1 MLGSPSCLSKWRK
14 NMKKLVQLKLE
25 IINTHEGDQNTY
37 LRCQIAGDACYS
49 SDNGINYKKTQMDE
63 TKNKLVTLAPAE
75 GVETIDKNLKSL
87 IDIYQRMEMELV
99 ELQERHDADLEV
111 YLIIKGDKWKPYRK
125 SSLKDIDN
133 TINALNKILKG
144 KGEKVQIPN

>member
-1 MLGSPSCLSKWRK
+1 
-14 NMKKLVQLKLE
+14 MKKLVQLKLDV
-25 IINTHEGDQNTY
+25 INTHEGDQNTY
-37 LRCQIAGDACYS
+37 LRSSMAGDACYS
-49 SDNGINYKKTQMDE
+49 SDNGINYKKTQMDKIKQE
-63 TKNKLVTLAPAE
+63 LVTLRPAE
-75 GVETIDKNLKSL
+75 GSEVIDVTLAKKV
-87 IDIYQRMEMELV
+87 DIFQRMEMELV

>member
-1 MLGSPSCLSKWRK
+1 
-14 NMKKLVQLKLE
+14 MKKLVQLKLDV
-25 IINTHEGDQNTY
+25 INTHQGDQNTY
-37 LRCQIAGDACYS
+37 LRSSMAGDACYS
-49 SDNGINYKKTQMDE
+49 SDNGINYKKTQMDKIKQE
-63 TKNKLVTLAPAE
+63 LVTLRPAE
-75 GVETIDKNLKSL
+75 GSEVIDVTLAKKV
-87 IDIYQRMEMELV
+87 DIFQRMEMELV

-144 KGEKVQIPN
+144 KGKKVQIPN

>member
-1 MLGSPSCLSKWRK
+1 
-14 NMKKLVQLKLE
+14 MKKLVQLKLDV
-25 IINTHEGDQNTY
+25 INTHEGDQNTY
-37 LRCQIAGDACYS
+37 LRSSMAGDACYS

-133 TINALNKILKG
+133 TINAINTILD
-144 KGEKVQIPN
+144 GEDKRPVQIPK